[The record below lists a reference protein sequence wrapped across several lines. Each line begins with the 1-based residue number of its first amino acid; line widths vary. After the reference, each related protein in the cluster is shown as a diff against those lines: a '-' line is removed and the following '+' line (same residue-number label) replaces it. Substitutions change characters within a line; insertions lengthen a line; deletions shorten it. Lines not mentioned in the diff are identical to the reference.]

1 MAKFFREI
9 DIVKTKD
16 ILNDETIASMVEAI
30 VDMNESKLKQAA
42 SFEELKK
49 ILNK

>member
-9 DIVKTKD
+9 GIVRTKE
-16 ILNDETIASMVEAI
+16 IMNDEIIASMVEAI

-42 SFEELKK
+42 SFVELER
-49 ILNK
+49 ILDE